1 MLVKSWYN
9 ILYRLLKSTL
19 HLERSNGR
27 YGSTWKCTPIPEY
40 MGMYSGMGVHSQLY
54 FISSIIE
61 LRSSIILENFTG
73 FSDSASESLK
83 PVKFSSIICN
93 CFNPLTVVHHRY
105 PSSLNIINI
114 VFIKIVFIIAVSD
127 HRFMIIVCVL
137 KSVRT
142 AANQYI
148 SNQLSSNYTD
158 LLNMYFLHHQT

>member
-1 MLVKSWYN
+1 
-9 ILYRLLKSTL
+9 
-19 HLERSNGR
+19 
-27 YGSTWKCTPIPEY
+27 
-40 MGMYSGMGVHSQLY
+40 MYSGMGVHSQLY

-148 SNQLSSNYTD
+148 SDQLSSNYTD
-158 LLNMYFLHHQT
+158 LLNMYFSHRHTTKRNTALGAGNCFVIIGTNSSSSKSVFLSVVESLPWWKG